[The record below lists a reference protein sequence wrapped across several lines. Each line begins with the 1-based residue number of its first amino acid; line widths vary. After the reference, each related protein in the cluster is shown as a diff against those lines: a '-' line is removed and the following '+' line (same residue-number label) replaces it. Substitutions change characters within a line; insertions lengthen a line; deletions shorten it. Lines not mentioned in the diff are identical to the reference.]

1 MAKAPLFPNFHDVRP
16 TFIVG
21 KLKDADIV
29 GVNPVRVIAQ
39 FDPVID
45 YRPDLWG
52 RFTLPVYGDSIYI
65 DMEARQPID
74 PATFEKTDN
83 FNPTRVAEA
92 AFNLQQEIAD
102 RDNKIKTMD
111 DMIKTLT
118 VKGDPRV
125 LDANRR
131 IASLEDDLRSSQKYG
146 NEQRIR
152 NDNLHDDN
160 KRLIKIQNDQNKELI
175 ELRTKVIKLTG
186 DLLNTANERDNKVEE
201 LAKQKLPNLQ
211 RDVQFYKDRAKEL
224 AAENGKLKDEL
235 ESVKE
240 EAELDA
246 ERAAAVSVPTWRL
259 VRKLQRKLHKAG
271 GKLKAVEKAGLGRF
285 NEVLALQK
293 EKAELENKLDTV
305 NKAYKIERD
314 AVKDLCKLNM
324 QLEEMEQVPV
334 LETIEPLLT
343 LPDGKTVNITLNVA
357 HMTVA
362 EMNNY
367 N

>member
-1 MAKAPLFPNFHDVRP
+1 MNSNIHFPYAAEIRPSFVVGRLKDVTNGAITRVIVKFDIVRNFSLDHLGNPTIPNFEEPVYMDTCTKQMIP
-16 TFIVG
+16 
-21 KLKDADIV
+21 ADSFEV
-29 GVNPVRVIAQ
+29 TMK
-39 FDPVID
+39 FDPN
-45 YRPDLWG
+45 
-52 RFTLPVYGDSIYI
+52 SIVRAI
-65 DMEARQPID
+65 RA
-74 PATFEKTDN
+74 
-83 FNPTRVAEA
+83 
-92 AFNLQQEIAD
+92 LQSDIED
-102 RDNKIKTMD
+102 RDNKIKTLDEMV
-111 DMIKTLT
+111 KQLT
-118 VKGDPRV
+118 IKGDPRV
-125 LDANRR
+125 IDSNRR
-131 IASLEDDLRSSQKYG
+131 ISSLEDDLRSSQKYG
-146 NEQRIR
+146 NEQCIR

-160 KRLIKIQNDQNKELI
+160 KRLFKIQNEQNKELI
-175 ELRTKVIKLTG
+175 ELRAKVTKLTG
-186 DLLNTANERDNKVEE
+186 DLLNTANERDNRVEE
-201 LAKQKLPNLQ
+201 LAKAKLPNLE
-211 RDVQFYKDRAKEL
+211 RDVKHYRNRAKEL
-224 AAENGKLKDEL
+224 AAENGNLKDEIA
-235 ESVKE
+235 SIKE

-293 EKAELENKLDTV
+293 EKAELKNKLDTV
-305 NKAYKIERD
+305 NKAYKI
-314 AVKDLCKLNM
+314 NM